1 MYLAA
6 SDQSINVHLYLY
18 TICSLSGRYLHL
30 CHQFLLTCGLLDDGR
45 ILLLQ
50 DRTCIVW
57 DLAKEVYFVRELGDH
72 PGPVVMLAIN
82 QMNVICVLVHMCV
95 GVWVRVLCARL
106 GVCICCVCVHVLVC
120 CGCECLWNDGRK
132 VLWSYWAFKQH
143 HITVAQSSFDS
154 IRVHV
159 MVIN

>member
-82 QMNVICVLVHMCV
+82 QMNVICVFVHMCV
-95 GVWVRVLCARL
+95 WVWVWMWVRVW
-106 GVCICCVCVHVLVC
+106 VCGCGCCVHVWVC
-120 CGCECLWNDGRK
+120 AYVVGVGEGVVCTSGC
-132 VLWSYWAFKQH
+132 
-143 HITVAQSSFDS
+143 
-154 IRVHV
+154 VH
-159 MVIN
+159 ML

>member
-1 MYLAA
+1 MHLAA
-6 SDQSINVHLYLY
+6 SDQSINVHLYFSNY
-18 TICSLSGRYLHL
+18 IVFVEHMWSVWQVVTSLPSI
-30 CHQFLLTCGLLDDGR
+30 LTCGLLDDGR

-82 QMNVICVLVHMCV
+82 QMNVHMCV
-95 GVWVRVLCARL
+95 CAYVGVGE
-106 GVCICCVCVHVLVC
+106 GVVCTSGCLHMLVC

-143 HITVAQSSFDS
+143 HITVAQYSFDS